1 MHLLIFNYLPMAAV
15 SGSNTTD
22 DATRFKILNLPFYPF
37 YSDSEGFCK
46 TISRNHGIFFNSL
59 YDFLPSFLPSFL
71 RTIRSFIR
79 SRYGQFS
86 TFGFGDVQADTEP
99 ALE

>member
-1 MHLLIFNYLPMAAV
+1 MTAF

-59 YDFLPSFLPSFL
+59 YDFLPSFLPTFLPSFL
-71 RTIRSFIR
+71 RTIRSSIR

-86 TFGFGDVQADTEP
+86 TFG
-99 ALE
+99 L